1 MTAISTLNE
10 DVVELGRKAGLGT
23 LEAYES
29 TVQGFADQQ
38 VQLAEATDVEW
49 VAKLVRAQADVNR
62 DVARVYAE
70 AARGLLVK

>member
-1 MTAISTLNE
+1 MSAIGTLNQ
-10 DVVELGRKAGLGT
+10 DVVELGRKAGLGA

-49 VAKLVRAQADVNR
+49 VSKLVRAQADVNR
-62 DVARVYAE
+62 DVARVYTE

>member
-1 MTAISTLNE
+1 MSAIRTLNE
-10 DVVELGRKAGLGT
+10 DVVEFGRKAGLGA

-49 VAKLVRAQADVNR
+49 VSKLVRAQADANR

-70 AARGLLVK
+70 AARGLLAK